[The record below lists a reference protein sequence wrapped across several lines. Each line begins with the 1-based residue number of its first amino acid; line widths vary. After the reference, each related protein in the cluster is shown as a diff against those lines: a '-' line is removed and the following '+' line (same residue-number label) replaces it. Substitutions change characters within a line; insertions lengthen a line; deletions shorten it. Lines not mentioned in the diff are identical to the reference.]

1 MGGSVDMQIKQ
12 KEEKLVEQYYHSFQ
26 SVEVKQIEEILEVL
40 CQYS

>member
-1 MGGSVDMQIKQ
+1 MDMQIKR
-12 KEEKLVEQYYHSFQ
+12 KEAKLVEKYYHSFQ